1 MLFVLTGDVQIGKSR
16 WLDKAVDRLHDLGI
30 ESYGVISAGIWVES
44 DSQRSNDEGFEKL
57 GIESI
62 LLPERERFLFAQRS
76 DLAKENGSY
85 VQSSQAGRIGLGWHI
100 DDAAIE
106 RVNAHF
112 VQAREIYM
120 DKATMGDEF
129 DEDPQIESEPKRLLI
144 VDELGRLELEK
155 DMGFTDALALLKEGS
170 SDIFRHALIVVR
182 SELVDIAIDRFSE
195 AWGGAMKLAP
205 NDQAIES
212 IASQY

>member
-85 VQSSQAGRIGLGWHI
+85 IQSSQAGRIGLGWHI

-106 RVNAHF
+106 RVNEHFAH
-112 VQAREIYM
+112 I
-120 DKATMGDEF
+120 ATLCDEGA
-129 DEDPQIESEPKRLLI
+129 IGGLLVI
-144 VDELGRLELEK
+144 DELGRLELK
-155 DMGFTDALALLKEGS
+155 RGMGFTDALALLEGGATGC
-170 SDIFRHALIVVR
+170 FEHALVVVR
-182 SELVDIAIDRFSE
+182 SALVDIAFERFAD
-195 AWGGAMKLAP
+195 AWGGAVKLIPGDEALGM
-205 NDQAIES
+205 
-212 IASQY
+212 IASALL